1 MIARRIAAAV
11 ATVALTL
18 GVVAVSAP
26 AQAGD
31 TSWGQ
36 LKGGNTMKKGIE

>member
-1 MIARRIAAAV
+1 MTARRIAAAV
-11 ATVALTL
+11 AALALTL
-18 GVVAVSAP
+18 GAVAVSAP

-36 LKGGNTMKKGIE
+36 FKGGNTMKKGIE